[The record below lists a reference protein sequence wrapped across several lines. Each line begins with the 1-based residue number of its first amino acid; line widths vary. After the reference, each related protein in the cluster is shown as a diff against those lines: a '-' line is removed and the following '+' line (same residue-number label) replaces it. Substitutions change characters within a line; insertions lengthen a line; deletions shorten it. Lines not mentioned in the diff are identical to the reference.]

1 MFSLEFINW
10 SSALKL
16 LYDFFPFKNISTFSQ
31 FTQSENV
38 LLSGEKILRTQTQ
51 YIRDYLKK
59 EKENNSHSDL
69 YFHVD

>member
-38 LLSGEKILRTQTQ
+38 LLSGEKI
-51 YIRDYLKK
+51 
-59 EKENNSHSDL
+59 
-69 YFHVD
+69 